1 MIPKQEQ
8 KERHRWVVGSGRWE
22 PAKYTRVGVTGG
34 GGVVH
39 PLLPAPAPAPPGQ
52 VAALTVD
59 SAEQL
64 PVREAGRRPDT

>member
-1 MIPKQEQ
+1 M
-8 KERHRWVVGSGRWE
+8 
-22 PAKYTRVGVTGG
+22 GVTGG

-64 PVREAGRRPDT
+64 PVRGGGAAAGYLDTTAGDYTGPLDTGTLDTRD